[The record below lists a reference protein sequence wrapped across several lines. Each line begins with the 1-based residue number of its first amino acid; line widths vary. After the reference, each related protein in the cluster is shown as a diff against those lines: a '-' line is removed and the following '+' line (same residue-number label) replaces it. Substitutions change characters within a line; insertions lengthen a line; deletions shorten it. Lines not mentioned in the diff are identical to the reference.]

1 MAIAKTRLEWIEYEL
16 LEKYPHILH
25 GVFSRHGGVSE
36 GAYATLN
43 LDEGTADRSDAVEA
57 NRELVRKILH
67 LRHLVFSRQMHGTI
81 VHRVSAKN
89 LDKVPQCDAMFTTEK
104 EIGLGITHADC
115 QGTILYD
122 PVHEA
127 VAVAHVGWRGSV
139 QNLYARVIST
149 MNREIGTQ
157 AHNLIVCVSPSL
169 GPDHAEFKN
178 YRQEF
183 PQHFWSFQTKPN
195 YFNLWAI
202 SKMQL
207 MECGVL
213 EKNIEMSEVCTVC
226 AGEDYFS
233 HRREKNS
240 GRNAT
245 VVALK
250 G

>member
-1 MAIAKTRLEWIEYEL
+1 
-16 LEKYPHILH
+16 
-25 GVFSRHGGVSE
+25 
-36 GAYATLN
+36 
-43 LDEGTADRSDAVEA
+43 
-57 NRELVRKILH
+57 
-67 LRHLVFSRQMHGTI
+67 MHGTI

-104 EIGLGITHADC
+104 GIGLAMMHADC
-115 QGTILYD
+115 QVTIFYD

-127 VAVAHVGWRGSV
+127 VAIAHVGWRGSV
-139 QNLYARVIST
+139 QNLYARVIQT
-149 MNREIGTQ
+149 LHREIGTQ

-178 YRQEF
+178 YKQDF
-183 PQHFWSFQTKPN
+183 PQTFWRFQTRPN
-195 YFNLWAI
+195 HFNLWAI
-202 SKMQL
+202 TRMQL

-213 EKNIEMSEVCTVC
+213 EKNIEISEVCTVC
-226 AGEDYFS
+226 AAEDYFS
-233 HRREKNS
+233 YRREKDS